1 MLLRNRLSR
10 GSLDAHILQGQAIT
24 GTPCEVPVPRNVT
37 FKTQAIILVFL
48 LDFLLQELRETLLY
62 LRFPWRHP
70 HFLQGLPHPLHR
82 GYP

>member
-10 GSLDAHILQGQAIT
+10 GSFDAHILQGQAIT

-37 FKTQAIILVFL
+37 FKTQVILVFL
-48 LDFLLQELRETLLY
+48 LDFLLWELFLLQ
-62 LRFPWRHP
+62 PP
-70 HFLQGLPHPLHR
+70 HLLHH